1 MRAPFDPVRHRVR
14 NAGHLRAAL
23 SAGWVIR
30 STYILEKDGHRQ
42 AFEGKFWTQLWRRGS
57 LEERVDAEGGRF
69 YVLRGS
75 PWLPGTSPPP
85 PPSSP
90 SPPTMPGASST
101 GPAASP
107 PSSSDGGRDG

>member
-42 AFEGKFWTQLWRRGS
+42 AFEGKFWTQLCRGRALLRAARVALVAGYFAAAAALFAFAADDAWREFDGARG
-57 LEERVDAEGGRF
+57 VAAEQLGRW
-69 YVLRGS
+69 
-75 PWLPGTSPPP
+75 P
-85 PPSSP
+85 
-90 SPPTMPGASST
+90 
-101 GPAASP
+101 
-107 PSSSDGGRDG
+107 